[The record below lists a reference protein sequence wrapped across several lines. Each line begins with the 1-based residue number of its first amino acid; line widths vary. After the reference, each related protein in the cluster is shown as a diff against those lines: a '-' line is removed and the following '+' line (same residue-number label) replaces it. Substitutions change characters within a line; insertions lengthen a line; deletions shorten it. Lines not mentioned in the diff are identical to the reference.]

1 MSARRKFVL
10 IAVGA
15 ATALAGFYSWQR
27 RQQDQQAIP
36 GMVRRTEI
44 RIAPETN
51 GRLLRIVG
59 ENGASF
65 AAGDLLAEID
75 NPDLAAAL
83 SEALAALA
91 GAEAERRRIYSG
103 VRDEEVQIAAA
114 SVNTAEANLRL
125 TQQHTA
131 RVTALATRGF
141 NSRAQLD
148 DAETSLA
155 KTEADLALKQALL
168 AAARAGPTMEERGLA
183 DAKVVQAAATVA
195 DARARLAKTRLVA
208 PVDGSL
214 GQRVAEIG
222 EILTPGKPI
231 VTFVP
236 KAQPWLA
243 FTIREDA
250 LQGLDVGSRT
260 TFSTDGGM
268 RVDGVMTELRPLGE
282 FATWR
287 AARAIGDH
295 DINAFRARFDVSGQP
310 SGLEPGMRVWL
321 TRKP

>member
-1 MSARRKFVL
+1 MSRRRKIVL

-15 ATALAGFYSWQR
+15 AALVGFYAWQR
-27 RQQDQQAIP
+27 KEQNEQAIP

-44 RIAPETN
+44 RIAPEIN
-51 GRLLRIVG
+51 GRLVRVLG
-59 ENGASF
+59 DNGASF

-114 SVNTAEANLRL
+114 AVSTAQANLLL
-125 TQQHTA
+125 TQQHMT
-131 RVTALATRGF
+131 RVGALATRGF

-148 DAETSLA
+148 DAESALA
-155 KTEADLALKQALL
+155 KAEADLALKQALL
-168 AAARAGPTMEERGLA
+168 AAARAGPTTEERRLA
-183 DAKVVQAAATVA
+183 DVKVVQAAATVA

-208 PVDGSL
+208 PVDGAL
-214 GQRVAEIG
+214 GLRVAEIG

-236 KAQPWLA
+236 TMQPWIA

-250 LQGLDVGSRT
+250 LHGLDIGSGVS
-260 TFSTDGGM
+260 FATDAGM
-268 RVDGVMTELRPLGE
+268 RVDGVLTELRPLGE

-287 AARAIGDH
+287 AARAVGDH
-295 DINAFRARFDVSGQP
+295 DINAFRARFDISGEP
-310 SGLEPGMRVWL
+310 SGLEPGMRLWL